1 MDGRRHAEEKTSV
14 QMMTVAEAG
23 KIRCGTE
30 QLNVGHAVALAAGE
44 LVAAAAAAVAS
55 ETGRA
60 VERTNSMSH

>member
-44 LVAAAAAAVAS
+44 LVAAAAAVAS
-55 ETGRA
+55 ETARV